1 MKKPIGP
8 ARKKRPV
15 YAYSFKIK
23 LVEEI
28 ENGYLSLRYASMKYH
43 VSRTTLDKWRERYGK
58 HHRRMKDK
66 NLSPEKKLKQ
76 QQQRIDDLE
85 FMLDLQREIIADF
98 ELLTGKE
105 LAKKSLPKPL
115 ADAVEKI
122 KRERLKSK

>member
-1 MKKPIGP
+1 MKNQDRP

-15 YAYSFKIK
+15 YAYAFKIK

-43 VSRTTLDKWRERYGK
+43 VSRSTLDDWRERYGK

-85 FMLDLQREIIADF
+85 FMLELQREIIADF

>member
-1 MKKPIGP
+1 MKKQDRP

-15 YAYSFKIK
+15 YAYPLKVK

-28 ENGYLSLRYASMKYH
+28 ENGYLSLRYASIKYH
-43 VSRTTLDKWRERYGK
+43 VSRSTLDDWCERYGK

-66 NLSPEKKLKQ
+66 NLSPEKKIKK

-85 FMLDLQREIIADF
+85 LMLDLQREIIADF
-98 ELLTGKE
+98 EILTGKE
-105 LAKKSLPKPL
+105 LAKKFLPKPL

-122 KRERLKSK
+122 KRDRLKSK